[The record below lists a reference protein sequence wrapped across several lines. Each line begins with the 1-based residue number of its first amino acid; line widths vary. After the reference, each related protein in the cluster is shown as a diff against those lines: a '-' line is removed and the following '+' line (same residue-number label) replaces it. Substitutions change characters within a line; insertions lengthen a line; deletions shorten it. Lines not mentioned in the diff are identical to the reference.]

1 MQTANSIASSITD
14 EGTAKVEN
22 GLLRER
28 IQSGAVAYGAWCVS
42 AAPFLA
48 EVLALESFDYVTLD
62 LQHGLFDYSSL
73 VESLRGMARTRPT
86 PTVRVPANDSS
97 WIQRALDAGA
107 EAIIVPMVETAEE
120 AALAVKAC
128 RYFPEGNRSSG
139 PIRSSLLIGS
149 DLAAVNLRVICLVMV
164 ETAEGVS
171 NVEEI
176 CSVPGVDGVYVGPS
190 DLGITLG
197 VGSGLALKPGP
208 HLDAIGRIAKAARS
222 HHKIAGI
229 QCASSESASQLTELG
244 YNMITLG
251 SDASF
256 MRAQV
261 RRSLDAVGRAASAPV
276 SHSSYS

>member
-1 MQTANSIASSITD
+1 M
-14 EGTAKVEN
+14 
-22 GLLRER
+22 RER
-28 IQSGAVAYGAWCVS
+28 TESGAVAYGAWCVS
-42 AAPFLA
+42 AAPFLT

-62 LQHGLFDYSSL
+62 LQHGLFDYGSL
-73 VESLRGMARTRPT
+73 VNSLRGMARTRPT
-86 PTVRVPANDSS
+86 PTVRVPANDGS

-107 EAIIVPMVETAEE
+107 ESIIVPMVETADE
-120 AALAVKAC
+120 AALAAEAC
-128 RYFPEGNRSSG
+128 RYFPDGNRSSG

-149 DLAAVNLRVICLVMV
+149 DLTAVNRRVLCLVMV
-164 ETAEGVS
+164 ETAKGVS
-171 NVEEI
+171 NVDEI

-208 HLDAIGRIAKAARS
+208 HLDAVGQIAKAARS
-222 HHKIAGI
+222 QHKIAGI
-229 QCASSESASQLTELG
+229 QCASSETAPQVTDLG

-261 RRSLDAVGRAASAPV
+261 RRSLEAVGRAASAPV

>member
-1 MQTANSIASSITD
+1 
-14 EGTAKVEN
+14 VEN
-22 GLLRER
+22 GQLRSRVE
-28 IQSGAVAYGAWCVS
+28 SGNVAYGAWCVS
-42 AAPFLA
+42 ASPFLA

-62 LQHGLFDYSSL
+62 LQHGLLDYGCL

-97 WIQRALDAGA
+97 SIQRVLDAGA
-107 EAIIVPMVETAEE
+107 ESVIVPMVETAGE
-120 AALAVKAC
+120 AELAAKAC

-149 DLAAVNLRVICLVMV
+149 DLEAVNRRVLCLVMV
-164 ETAEGVS
+164 ETALGVS

-208 HLDAIGRIAKAARS
+208 HLDAVGRIAKATRS
-222 HHKIAGI
+222 HDKIAGI
-229 QCASSESASQLTELG
+229 QCASSESVGQVTDLG

-261 RRSLDAVGRAASAPV
+261 RRSLDAVGRTAAATV
-276 SHSSYS
+276 AHSSYS

>member
-1 MQTANSIASSITD
+1 
-14 EGTAKVEN
+14 VEN
-22 GLLRER
+22 GQLRSMVE
-28 IQSGAVAYGAWCVS
+28 SGGIAYGAWCVS
-42 AAPFLA
+42 ASPFLA
-48 EVLALESFDYVTLD
+48 EVLALESFDYVTID

-73 VESLRGMARTRPT
+73 VEALRGMARTPTT
-86 PTVRVPANDSS
+86 PTVRVPGNDSS

-107 EAIIVPMVETAEE
+107 ESIIVPMVETAEE
-120 AALAVKAC
+120 AALAAESC

-149 DLAAVNLRVICLVMV
+149 DLQAVNRRVLCLVMV
-164 ETAEGVS
+164 ETALGVS

-208 HLDAIGRIAKAARS
+208 HLDAVARIAKAARS
-222 HHKIAGI
+222 HDKIAGI
-229 QCASSESASQLTELG
+229 QCAPGDSAAQVTELG

-261 RRSLDAVGRAASAPV
+261 RRSLDAVGRTAAAAV
-276 SHSSYS
+276 AHSSYS

>member
-1 MQTANSIASSITD
+1 
-14 EGTAKVEN
+14 
-22 GLLRER
+22 
-28 IQSGAVAYGAWCVS
+28 
-42 AAPFLA
+42 
-48 EVLALESFDYVTLD
+48 
-62 LQHGLFDYSSL
+62 
-73 VESLRGMARTRPT
+73 
-86 PTVRVPANDSS
+86 VPANDSS

-107 EAIIVPMVETAEE
+107 EAIIVPMVETAAE
-120 AALAVKAC
+120 AAQAAQAC

-149 DLAAVNLRVICLVMV
+149 NLEEVNRRVLCLVMV
-164 ETAEGVS
+164 ETALGVS

-176 CSVPGVDGVYVGPS
+176 CSEPGVDGVYVGPS

-208 HLDAIGRIAKAARS
+208 HLDAVAAIAKAARS
-222 HHKIAGI
+222 HDKIAGI
-229 QCASSESASQLTELG
+229 QCASTETAAQVKDLG

-256 MRAQV
+256 MRAQL
-261 RRSLDAVGRAASAPV
+261 RRALDAVGRTAAATP

>member
-1 MQTANSIASSITD
+1 
-14 EGTAKVEN
+14 VEN
-22 GLLRER
+22 GQLRSRVE
-28 IQSGAVAYGAWCVS
+28 SGDIAYGAWCVS
-42 AAPFLA
+42 ASPFLA
-48 EVLALESFDYVTLD
+48 EVLALEAFDYVTID
-62 LQHGLFDYSSL
+62 LQHGLFDHGSL

-107 EAIIVPMVETAEE
+107 EAIIVPMVETAAE
-120 AALAVKAC
+120 AALAAQAC

-149 DLAAVNLRVICLVMV
+149 NLQEVNRRVLCLVMV
-164 ETAEGVS
+164 ETALGVS

-208 HLDAIGRIAKAARS
+208 HLDAVAAIAKAARARD
-222 HHKIAGI
+222 KIAGI
-229 QCASSESASQLTELG
+229 QCASSETAAQVKDLG

-256 MRAQV
+256 MRAQL
-261 RRSLDAVGRAASAPV
+261 RRALDAVGRTGAATP